1 MCSVR
6 MAANDAQA
14 ALSEMEFKVEYSE
27 GLNYDERMHQLEAM
41 NKITLSLSCLI
52 FFFIGAPLG
61 AIIRKGGLGVPV
73 IISVLVF
80 IVFYILDNTG
90 TKMARDDNWTV
101 WFGKWLGTAVLT
113 PIACFFTYKAN
124 NDSVVFNIDLY
135 KNMLTRMLG
144 LRTKRYIVR
153 KEVIIEDPKYLTDA
167 EILTNISLEISDYMQ
182 RHKLLRW
189 PNPIRVF
196 FHPGD
201 DNDIEQINSAMEV
214 AIEDLSY
221 SKNNYVLMKLNQYP
235 IIATHAHTRPFR
247 RKWLNAITGLF
258 LPTGIF
264 FYIRML
270 RFRFRLYRDLQRIIR
285 NNEKLIPRIIQLGNL
300 QKEGSVTVI

>member
-1 MCSVR
+1 
-6 MAANDAQA
+6 
-14 ALSEMEFKVEYSE
+14 
-27 GLNYDERMHQLEAM
+27 
-41 NKITLSLSCLI
+41 
-52 FFFIGAPLG
+52 
-61 AIIRKGGLGVPV
+61 
-73 IISVLVF
+73 
-80 IVFYILDNTG
+80 
-90 TKMARDDNWTV
+90 
-101 WFGKWLGTAVLT
+101 
-113 PIACFFTYKAN
+113 
-124 NDSVVFNIDLY
+124 
-135 KNMLTRMLG
+135 MLTRMLG

-300 QKEGSVTVI
+300 QKEGSMTVI